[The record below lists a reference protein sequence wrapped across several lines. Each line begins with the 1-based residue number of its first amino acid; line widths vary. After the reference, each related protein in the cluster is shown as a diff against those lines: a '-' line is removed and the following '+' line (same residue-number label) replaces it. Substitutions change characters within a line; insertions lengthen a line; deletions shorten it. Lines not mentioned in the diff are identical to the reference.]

1 MINVI
6 AEIQRLIHNC
16 TKKGEKMISRFINQL
31 FYFYY
36 LILIIR
42 IFLTWIPNID
52 WESQPFYFLRSI
64 TDPFLNIFRGIIPPI
79 GGMLD
84 ISPIIAFIALQFLQI
99 GINWLLAAF
108 GL

>member
-1 MINVI
+1 
-6 AEIQRLIHNC
+6 
-16 TKKGEKMISRFINQL
+16 MISRTVSLL

-36 LILIIR
+36 LLIIIR
-42 IFLTWIPNID
+42 IFLSWIPNID
-52 WESQPFYFLRSI
+52 LLSQPFAALRSI

-84 ISPIIAFIALQFLQI
+84 ISPIVAIILLQI
-99 GINWLLAAF
+99 LQGFVVGTLSKL

>member
-1 MINVI
+1 MLAKLV
-6 AEIQRLIHNC
+6 
-16 TKKGEKMISRFINQL
+16 NQL

-36 LILIIR
+36 ILLILR

-52 WESQPFYFLRSI
+52 WENQPYAFMRSL

-79 GGMLD
+79 GGVLD
-84 ISPIIAFIALQFLQI
+84 ISPILAFIVLQI
-99 GINWLLAAF
+99 LQGIIVGQMFRL

>member
-1 MINVI
+1 MLSRPIG
-6 AEIQRLIHNC
+6 LI
-16 TKKGEKMISRFINQL
+16 

-36 LILIIR
+36 LLIIVR
-42 IFLTWIPNID
+42 IFLSWLPSID
-52 WESQPFYFLRSI
+52 WNQQPFRWISSI

-84 ISPIIAFIALQFLQI
+84 ISPIVAIILLQLLQ
-99 GINWLLAAF
+99 GLVVGLLVNF

>member
-1 MINVI
+1 M
-6 AEIQRLIHNC
+6 L
-16 TKKGEKMISRFINQL
+16 TRFVNQL

-36 LILIIR
+36 ILLIVR

-52 WESQPFYFLRSI
+52 WENQPFVLIRSI

-79 GGMLD
+79 GGVLD
-84 ISPIIAFIALQFLQI
+84 ISPILAFIVLQI
-99 GINWLLAAF
+99 LQGIIVGQLFRL

>member
-1 MINVI
+1 
-6 AEIQRLIHNC
+6 
-16 TKKGEKMISRFINQL
+16 MISRTVNLI

-36 LILIIR
+36 ILIILR
-42 IFLTWIPNID
+42 IFLTWFPNTN
-52 WESQPFYFLRSI
+52 WQQQPYSWMRSV

-84 ISPIIAFIALQFLQI
+84 ISPIIAIVLLQLMQGLI
-99 GINWLLAAF
+99 VGQLINL

>member
-1 MINVI
+1 MQSQF
-6 AEIQRLIHNC
+6 AL
-16 TKKGEKMISRFINQL
+16 SRIVNLL

-36 LILIIR
+36 LLIIVR
-42 IFLTWIPNID
+42 IFLSWIQTID
-52 WESQPFYFLRSI
+52 WEQQPFMFVRSI

-84 ISPIIAFIALQFLQI
+84 ISPIIALILLQI
-99 GINWLLAAF
+99 LQGVVVNLLYSL

>member
-1 MINVI
+1 
-6 AEIQRLIHNC
+6 
-16 TKKGEKMISRFINQL
+16 MISRVINQL

-36 LILIIR
+36 LLLIIR

-52 WESQPFYFLRSI
+52 WNSQPFDFMRSL

-84 ISPIIAFIALQFLQI
+84 ISPIIAFFALQFLQI
-99 GINWLLAAF
+99 GINWILAF
-108 GL
+108 LGL

>member
-1 MINVI
+1 
-6 AEIQRLIHNC
+6 
-16 TKKGEKMISRFINQL
+16 MISRFVNQL

-42 IFLTWIPNID
+42 IFLTWIPSID
-52 WESQPFYFLRSI
+52 WNSQPFDFLRSI

-84 ISPIIAFIALQFLQI
+84 ISPIIAFFALQFLQI

>member
-1 MINVI
+1 
-6 AEIQRLIHNC
+6 
-16 TKKGEKMISRFINQL
+16 MISRTVSLL

-36 LILIIR
+36 LLIIIR
-42 IFLTWIPNID
+42 IFLSWIPNID
-52 WESQPFYFLRSI
+52 WLSQPFAELRSI

-84 ISPIIAFIALQFLQI
+84 ISPIVAIILLQI
-99 GINWLLAAF
+99 LQGFVVGTLSKL

>member
-1 MINVI
+1 MGNTTIS
-6 AEIQRLIHNC
+6 
-16 TKKGEKMISRFINQL
+16 ISRLVSLL

-36 LILIIR
+36 ILIIIR

-52 WESQPFYFLRSI
+52 WEQQPFQWVRSI

-84 ISPIIAFIALQFLQI
+84 ISPIVAILLLQI
-99 GINWLLAAF
+99 LQGVVCGFLS
-108 GL
+108 GLGL

>member
-1 MINVI
+1 
-6 AEIQRLIHNC
+6 
-16 TKKGEKMISRFINQL
+16 MISRFINQL

-36 LILIIR
+36 LLLIIR

-52 WESQPFYFLRSI
+52 WDSQPFAVMRSL

-84 ISPIIAFIALQFLQI
+84 ISPIIAFIALQFIQI
-99 GINWLLAAF
+99 GVNMLLRMF

>member
-1 MINVI
+1 
-6 AEIQRLIHNC
+6 
-16 TKKGEKMISRFINQL
+16 MISRFINQL

-52 WESQPFYFLRSI
+52 WDSQPFNFLRSI
-64 TDPFLNIFRGIIPPI
+64 TDPFLNIFRGVIPPI

-84 ISPIIAFIALQFLQI
+84 ISPIIAFFALLFLQI
-99 GINWLLAAF
+99 GVNWLLAAF